1 MPYLTFSPAKLAG
14 ALLAAALVAP
24 LAGTARAAVAPTQ
37 KVKVLLTALSFD
49 RSLKE
54 RAGDKLVIGVLG
66 TCDTSSALLEASGKS
81 INGLPIAVQVIGE
94 FKSEAELSGEMKSKN
109 ISVLYVCAA
118 PGESLT
124 GIASSAKKTSVV
136 TLADKAE
143 WVEDKLVLGVGEKDG
158 RPELV
163 LNVNAAKA
171 SGAEFDPRI
180 FGVARV
186 VK

>member
-1 MPYLTFSPAKLAG
+1 MPYLTFRPAR
-14 ALLAAALVAP
+14 LLAATLLVALAPP
-24 LAGTARAAVAPTQ
+24 LVGGAAAEVAPTQ

-66 TCDTSSALLEASGKS
+66 ACDTSSALLEAAGKS
-81 INGLPIAVQVIGE
+81 INGLPIAVQALGDYKGE
-94 FKSEAELSGEMKSKN
+94 GELSGDLKSKN
-109 ISVLYVCAA
+109 VSVLYVCSA
-118 PGESLT
+118 PGDTLG
-124 GIASSAKKTSVV
+124 GIASSAKKSNVV
-136 TLADKAE
+136 TLADNAE
-143 WVEDKLVLGVGEKDG
+143 WVEEKLVLGVGEKEG

-163 LNVNAAKA
+163 LNVKAAKA

>member
-1 MPYLTFSPAKLAG
+1 MLYLAFRPARIVAVFM
-14 ALLAAALVAP
+14 LAALTPP
-24 LAGTARAAVAPTQ
+24 LIGTAAAEVAPTQ

-54 RAGDKLVIGVLG
+54 RAGDRLVIGVLG

-81 INGLPIAVQVIGE
+81 INGLPIAVQALGDYKGE
-94 FKSEAELSGEMKSKN
+94 GELNGEIKAKN
-109 ISVLYVCAA
+109 VSVLYVCAA
-118 PGESLT
+118 PGDSLG
-124 GIASSAKKTSVV
+124 GIASSAKKLSVV
-136 TLADKAE
+136 TLADNAA
-143 WVEDKLVLGVGEKDG
+143 WVEEKLVLGVGEKEG